1 MKIRKSQTKEQK
13 KYINKNLKLF
23 KKRRNTILLRS
34 AILTP
39 YFL

>member
-1 MKIRKSQTKEQK
+1 MEIMKIRKRQTKEQK

-23 KKRRNTILLRS
+23 KKRRNTS
-34 AILTP
+34 AILIP